1 MGKEILFPRN
11 KALHTFLLNKKN
23 KIVAIGNPIEN
34 PNIKKLYLKTLKGKE
49 TKSSQPF
56 TQVEI
61 STKEMDFGTFS
72 KDEEQKGEI
81 LFRNIGDK
89 PFVIYDIVTSCGC
102 TKVEYPNKPAMPGET
117 LKVSVT
123 YEADKLGYFRKSLRV
138 NGKMKKSPMKL
149 YVKGDA
155 N

>member
-34 PNIKKLYLKTLKGKE
+34 PNVKKFYLKILTGKE

-102 TKVEYPNKPAMPGET
+102 TKVEYPNKPAMPG
-117 LKVSVT
+117 
-123 YEADKLGYFRKSLRV
+123 YFRKSLRV
-138 NGKMKKSPMKL
+138 YGNMKESPIKL

-155 N
+155 NKGNALI